1 MQLLSVGGV
10 RPLYSGAQT
19 TRADAFMIKS
29 DSEFVSGTASGFFSV
44 RGVYKGQSNSV
55 RSITSALKFLLVN
68 VSLNALASARFL
80 PDDADKM
87 RTLSTMPSP
96 AN

>member
-1 MQLLSVGGV
+1 M
-10 RPLYSGAQT
+10 YSGAQT
-19 TRADAFMIKS
+19 TRAEAFMIKS

-55 RSITSALKFLLVN
+55 RSTTTAFKFLLVN
-68 VSLNALASARFL
+68 VSLNALASVRFL
-80 PDDADKM
+80 PDDADRM
-87 RTLSTMPSP
+87 RTLSTMTLP